1 MLKDTKGADILRKA
15 RLDALKI
22 YCYSWGQGHF
32 HEILLEGLC
41 PNHDLRKF
49 KIDGYEGTTLPSW
62 ALMMGT
68 YLPQLVTIKLWGLRK
83 LQHLPSLSELCHL
96 KSLQLFFMDDIEY
109 IEGPFMLASRSAE
122 LMTFFPSLEKLCLFD
137 MPKLKGWW
145 RDLVLVEADA
155 ATVDS
160 FIDGNGRR
168 EQVVI
173 PSFPRLHEL
182 EIDGCPSMTYFPP
195 CPVAKKVELSRCN
208 EALTFCMKEGVPSA
222 VIIASSS
229 SSSSNLLPISVSDT
243 SNSGDLILF
252 ERLKIDDAGILN
264 SLLQEFGR
272 GAVAISIV
280 NSKMDSFS
288 VCKLGF
294 QRYCASSL
302 RELSIYKCWKL
313 KSLSEGGIEHL
324 TNLQHLYID
333 DCYLLDLE
341 EKENMPWKSLHSLS
355 SLTLRNLPKLVNL
368 PEGLQYVTTLLS
380 LRINSCK
387 NLKVLP
393 QWFYLLCSL
402 ESLQLLRCS
411 ELKSL
416 PEVLRR
422 MNSLTELVIY
432 CCNNEL
438 SDRCREPDGED
449 CPKIRHISEIHIC

>member
-1 MLKDTKGADILRKA
+1 
-15 RLDALKI
+15 
-22 YCYSWGQGHF
+22 
-32 HEILLEGLC
+32 
-41 PNHDLRKF
+41 
-49 KIDGYEGTTLPSW
+49 
-62 ALMMGT
+62 MGT
-68 YLPQLVTIKLWGLRK
+68 YLPQLVTIELRGLRK
-83 LQHLPSLSELCHL
+83 LQHLSSLSELCHL
-96 KSLQLFFMDDIEY
+96 KCLQLLYMDDLEY

-122 LMTFFPSLEKLCLFD
+122 LMTFFPSLEKLRLFN

-155 ATVDS
+155 ATADS

-173 PSFPRLHEL
+173 PSFPCLHEL
-182 EIDGCPSMTYFPP
+182 EVEDCPSMTYFPP
-195 CPVAKKVELSRCN
+195 CPLAKTVTLFKCN
-208 EALTFCMKEGVPSA
+208 EALTFCMTEGVTSA

-229 SSSSNLLPISVSDT
+229 SSTSNLVPISVSDT
-243 SNSGDLILF
+243 SNSADPILF
-252 ERLKIDDAGILN
+252 EELNIDDAGILN

-272 GAVAISIV
+272 GAVEILILYSD
-280 NSKMDSFS
+280 MDSFS
-288 VCKLGF
+288 VCNKLGF

-302 RELSIYKCWKL
+302 RKLSIHNCWNL
-313 KSLSEGGIEHL
+313 KSLSGGGIEHL
-324 TNLQHLYID
+324 KNLQYLCID
-333 DCYLLDLE
+333 DCDLLDLE

-380 LRINSCK
+380 LRIDSCK
-387 NLKVLP
+387 NLKALP
-393 QWFYLLCSL
+393 QWLNSLCSL
-402 ESLQLLRCS
+402 QSLQLWRCS

-422 MNSLTELVIY
+422 MNSLTKLVIY

-449 CPKIRHISEIHIC
+449 FPKIRHISEIRLMKREISWESLGVSLN